1 MYNNSLYSNPYSSNY
16 NKSNTNDMAN
26 MFPAIFNLVNNTKNM
41 TTMNQEPVPTP
52 IEEIQVLLTNLPV
65 EQRQAIE
72 SSEEYIVLKTEIF
85 QEFILWTIAATEL
98 GRTYLF
104 GPGSHKAKKLLELT
118 KDLSSTVGAKATNRI
133 HELEQQL
140 LEQQELFR
148 KQAELMQKQNEEFMA
163 FKAQFETPSN

>member
-1 MYNNSLYSNPYSSNY
+1 MYGSTYSNPYSTSMY
-16 NKSNTNDMAN
+16 NKTGSDMAN

-41 TTMNQEPVPTP
+41 TTMGQDPQPTP
-52 IEEIQVLLTNLPV
+52 IEEIQVLLNNLPV

-72 SSEEYIVLKTEIF
+72 SSEEYLVLKTEIF
-85 QEFILWTIAATEL
+85 QEFILWAIAATDL

-104 GPGSHKAKKLLELT
+104 GPGAHKSKKLLELT
-118 KDLSSTVGAKATNRI
+118 KDLSSTVGAKATSRI

-148 KQAELMQKQNEEFMA
+148 KQSEILKKQSEEFLA

>member
-1 MYNNSLYSNPYSSNY
+1 MYGSTYSNPYSASTY
-16 NKSNTNDMAN
+16 NKTGSDMAN

-41 TTMNQEPVPTP
+41 TTMGQDPQPTP
-52 IEEIQVLLTNLPV
+52 IEEIQVLLNNLPV

-72 SSEEYIVLKTEIF
+72 SSEEYLLLKTEIF
-85 QEFILWTIAATEL
+85 QEFILWVIAATDL

-104 GPGSHKAKKLLELT
+104 GPGSHKSKKLLELT
-118 KDLSSTVGAKATNRI
+118 KDLSSTVGAKATSRI
-133 HELEQQL
+133 QELEQQL

-148 KQAELMQKQNEEFMA
+148 KQSEILKKQSEEFLA

>member
-1 MYNNSLYSNPYSSNY
+1 MYNNSLYSNPYSSSSF
-16 NKSNTNDMAN
+16 NKSSNDISN

-41 TTMNQEPVPTP
+41 TTMNQEVQPTP

-72 SSEEYIVLKTEIF
+72 NSEEYILLKTEIF

-163 FKAQFETPSN
+163 FKAQFENN